1 MRTVKGATADVTD
14 QLNGE
19 LYEPCQTNNHA
30 RLNYHVVEMGLW
42 PVQVCAEAR
51 PLPLKHINS
60 GGEKDKPSTTNAQ
73 QCRVQPTHSDTVTQT
88 ADRESVRR
96 GNNREAALHWTPTEC
111 CCICAVYSERGDSL
125 CTELHRAEAGWMSER
140 KDHLTLLLILSKRIC
155 FPRRSKEMEPTNKD
169 LALVKA
175 HIY

>member
-30 RLNYHVVEMGLW
+30 RLNYHVAEMGLW
-42 PVQVCAEAR
+42 PVQVCAEAL
-51 PLPLKHINS
+51 PLPLRHINS

-88 ADRESVRR
+88 ADRVSTKRQQPGGSPSLDSDRMLLYLCRLQRERR
-96 GNNREAALHWTPTEC
+96 
-111 CCICAVYSERGDSL
+111 
-125 CTELHRAEAGWMSER
+125 
-140 KDHLTLLLILSKRIC
+140 
-155 FPRRSKEMEPTNKD
+155 
-169 LALVKA
+169 
-175 HIY
+175 